1 MRLLLNQRVYRRV
14 RLWCFCLLLAGCYF
28 VLTSDLE
35 GAALLSSGSIAH
47 LQACVDNSVTGC
59 MLYLP
64 LISRAPYPRSP
75 MPIGFN
81 SAGATIDLT
90 DGRRFLADQSFNS
103 ANGAGYV
110 GGYEVATAFEWQP
123 INATDEDSLFRR
135 ARAGLSAYRFS
146 VHNGNYIVELNMA
159 EIRHHGPEFSVF
171 SVAIEG
177 KTVLDALD
185 LYALAQRD
193 YAVRYRFGVHVTDD
207 ELNVVFSAATG
218 EPLISAIWVVPYTP
232 DIYAPSA
239 PDNVLA
245 VGGYRRMIVSWPAVQ
260 EDDVAGYHVYRAD
273 TPAGPFAPL
282 TEDTTPLARFFD
294 DDVIPGDTACY
305 MITTVDVDGNESARS
320 SAVCATAIDND
331 ASTLPVLDLTVSAA
345 NLHALAAAPFQD
357 IKVPATLTWQG
368 ETYNVDVAYR
378 GATTRFSNKKSWKI
392 EAKQVL
398 PGWQSE
404 TLLLGGE
411 GFDPAMI
418 REQLAYTIYADI
430 GLDVQQTQFVHL
442 DLNGEFIGVF
452 TAVENPDR
460 YFLLRTG
467 RDPLDDI
474 FKCEDGLD
482 TQPSCV
488 NQVVKGR
495 NMAALYEFAALVN
508 RTTDAEFAAA
518 IAEVLD
524 VPAFLDYQAVKAL
537 TSDGDF
543 TYQYLLY
550 RNHSTGRWQVLP
562 WDNNATFSDPLQPLD
577 YGTFNSPGWFDQIN
591 VLLSRVLN
599 VPQYRR
605 YYSERVLALAR
616 IFLTPPE
623 LENRVRVARSAI
635 WFDAQRD
642 VWKIFREDNASFDLH
657 FTYIPEIGVRRL
669 AYVETAAP
677 AYMPPQSRYISFNEV
692 MAHNT
697 HTIADPADG
706 RHDPWFEL
714 VNVGLKPVDVGGMY
728 LSDSLSAPIR
738 FQIPAGIQLAPLS
751 ALLFWADNEP
761 TQGNQHVNITLP
773 ASGGNVY
780 LFDRDGTTLVD
791 SVTYPALPADVAWG
805 RFPDQTGAWRALRQ
819 PTPQRLNH
827 LSPPQLTDIMQTPA
841 QPQASNVVTITARVA
856 DDGIIAA
863 VQLLY
868 GTNIP
873 NNAVSMLDDGRHG
886 DGAAN
891 DGRFGAIIPAFPI
904 GSVVSYYLRA
914 TDDDQRTSLD
924 PVAAPVLV
932 HTYRVGHVTS
942 VLISEFMAANTMTI
956 EDPAEPGEYADW
968 IELTNISTATLD
980 LAGYYL
986 TDNLQRPTKFQINGA
1001 TPLAPGEALI
1011 VWADDDA
1018 AQGPLHATFKLDKN
1032 GEAVGLFHPDGV
1044 TPVDSVVFPAQ
1055 QDDVSY
1061 GRCLAASLAWEYH
1074 YQPTP
1079 GQPNACERHYFPLL
1093 LNAAQ

>member
-1 MRLLLNQRVYRRV
+1 MRLLLNLRGYRHS
-14 RLWCFCLLLAGCYF
+14 RLWYFCLLFAGFCF
-28 VLTSDLE
+28 LLTSDLE
-35 GAALLSSGSIAH
+35 GAAPLFSGSISP
-47 LQACVDNSVTGC
+47 LPACADNGAEGC
-59 MLYLP
+59 LLYLP

-81 SAGATIDLT
+81 SADATIDLA
-90 DGRRFLADQSFNS
+90 DGRRLLADQAFDL

-110 GGYEVATAFEWQP
+110 GGYEVATAFDWQP
-123 INATDEDSLFRR
+123 IEATDEDSLFRR
-135 ARAGLSAYRFS
+135 ARAGLSAYRFT
-146 VHNGNYIVELNMA
+146 VHNGDYIVELNMA
-159 EIRHHGPEFSVF
+159 EIHHHGPGISIF
-171 SVAIEG
+171 SVAIEDE
-177 KTVLDALD
+177 TVLDALD

-193 YAVRYRFGVHVTDD
+193 YAVRYRFGVHVSDG
-207 ELNVVFSAATG
+207 ELDVIFSATTG
-218 EPLISAIWVVPYTP
+218 QPLISAIWVVPYMP
-232 DIYAPSA
+232 DTYAPSA
-239 PDNVLA
+239 PDNVQA
-245 VGGYRRMIVSWPAVQ
+245 VGGYRRMILSWPAVQ
-260 EDDVAGYHVYRAD
+260 EDDVAGYHVYRAG
-273 TPAGPFAPL
+273 TPAGPFTRA
-282 TEDTTPLARFFD
+282 TEDATPLARFFD
-294 DDVIPGDTACY
+294 DDVTVGNRTCY
-305 MITTVDVDGNESARS
+305 TVATVDVDGNESAQS
-320 SAVCATAIDND
+320 PAVCATAIDDD
-331 ASTLPVLDLTVSAA
+331 ASTLPVLGLTVSAA

-378 GATTRFSNKKSWKI
+378 GASTLFSNKKSWKI

-418 REQLAYTIYADI
+418 REKLAYAMYADI
-430 GLDVQQTQFVHL
+430 GLDVQQAQFVHL

-460 YFLLRTG
+460 YFLLHTG

-495 NMAALYEFAALVN
+495 TMAALYEFAALVN

-524 VPAFLDYQAVKAL
+524 VPAFLDYQAVKAV
-537 TSDGDF
+537 TADGDF

-562 WDNNATFSDPLQPLD
+562 WDNNATFNEVPQPLD
-577 YGTFNSPGWFDQIN
+577 YGTTTSPGWYDQTN
-591 VLLSRVLN
+591 MLLSRVLN

-605 YYSERVLALAR
+605 YYSERVLELAR
-616 IFLTPPE
+616 LFLTPPE
-623 LENRVRVARSAI
+623 LTDRVRAAHSAI

-642 VWKIFREDNASFDLH
+642 VWKIFREDNTTFDGY
-657 FTYIPEIGVRRL
+657 FTHIPDFGVRRL
-669 AYVETAAP
+669 AYLETAAP
-677 AYMPPQSRYISFNEV
+677 AYMPAQSRYIGFNEI

-697 HTIADPADG
+697 RTVADPADG
-706 RHDPWFEL
+706 RYDSWFEL
-714 VNVGLKPVDVGGMY
+714 VNVGLKPVDMGGLY
-728 LSDSLSAPIR
+728 LSDSLSAPAR
-738 FQIPAGIQLAPLS
+738 FQIPAGTQLAPLS

-761 TQGNQHVNITLP
+761 AQGNQHVNFTLP
-773 ASGGNVY
+773 DSGGNVY

-791 SVTYPALPADVAWG
+791 SVTYPALPADVAWS

-827 LSPPQLTDIMQTPA
+827 LVPPQLADVTQTPA
-841 QPQASNVVTITARVA
+841 QPRASDVVTITASVA
-856 DDGIIAA
+856 DDGIITA

-868 GTNIP
+868 GTATP
-873 NNAVSMLDDGRHG
+873 NNAVSMLDDGLHG

-891 DGRFGAIIPAFPI
+891 DGRFGAVIPAFPTD
-904 GSVVSYYLRA
+904 SVVRYYLRA
-914 TDDDQRTSLD
+914 TDDDQRTNLD
-924 PVAAPVLV
+924 PAAAPVLV
-932 HTYRVGHVTS
+932 HNYRVGYTTA

-968 IELTNISTATLD
+968 IELTNISTTTLD

-986 TDNLQRPTKFQINGA
+986 TDNLQRPTKFKINDA

-1018 AQGPLHATFKLDKN
+1018 AQGPLHANFKLDKN
-1032 GEAVGLFHPDGV
+1032 GEAVGLFHPNGV
-1044 TPVDSVVFPAQ
+1044 TAVDSIVFPAQ

-1061 GRCLAASLAWEYH
+1061 GRCLPASLAWEYH
-1074 YQPTP
+1074 YLPTP
-1079 GQPNACERHYFPLL
+1079 GQPNACGRLYLPLL
-1093 LNAAQ
+1093 LNTAQ